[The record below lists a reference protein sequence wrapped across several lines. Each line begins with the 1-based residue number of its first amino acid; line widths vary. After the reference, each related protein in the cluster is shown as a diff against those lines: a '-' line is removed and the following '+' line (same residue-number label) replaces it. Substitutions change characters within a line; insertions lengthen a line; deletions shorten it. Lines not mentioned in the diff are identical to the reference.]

1 MTPIDQPTGPPS
13 LSATSTSLLDR
24 VKAKDPDAWEKLVT
38 LYGPVIYGWC
48 RRWGVQP
55 DDAMDVAQEVFRAVA
70 GAIEGFRRDYPGASF
85 RGWLWTIAR
94 NEVCNYR
101 ARAAHSP
108 QAIGGTDMQLRLADI
123 PEASGDGSDCSQAND
138 ESAGVVRRALDVI
151 RGDFQEQTWLAFLR
165 TAVDGRAAHEVAGEL
180 GMTKHAV
187 RQAKYRVLQRLREE
201 FGNLVE

>member
-48 RRWGVQP
+48 RRWGFNRTTRWTSPKRCFGQWP
-55 DDAMDVAQEVFRAVA
+55 GRLKASA
-70 GAIEGFRRDYPGASF
+70 GTIPARVSAAGFGQSPETRSATTALGR
-85 RGWLWTIAR
+85 
-94 NEVCNYR
+94 
-101 ARAAHSP
+101 AHSP